1 VFRSL
6 RFAQNFV
13 RSTVKITPSGQ
24 NVRIGWI
31 VSMYSPHIG
40 RYWSLMHPR
49 LAIAN
54 FVNFAPAF
62 SLRRDIRPIRRWRSA
77 VFAAGVVLAT
87 ANCGSDVTPPD
98 DNPIKIASIVING
111 GPITMERGTTV
122 TVTATVR
129 DTAQRVLTNVP
140 LVWRSTVDTVA
151 TFSRDN
157 KLVANLPGRTVITA
171 SALGVTSGPVDV
183 NVVWLGAA
191 TVAAIGFNP
200 PNAISPGAE
209 LPDSIRVVV
218 RRTDGSP
225 AVNARVVFAVTEG
238 GGKVSPVGLVT
249 VGQAGTAA
257 AKWTTGTTEGKNT
270 VTATVVGLD
279 SAPLS
284 YVTPVNPVSFSLK
297 AYNALTIV
305 QGDNQSGNV
314 LAPLATPPIIK
325 LVDSAG
331 KPRAGIPVTFAAS
344 HNGRVANSAASTASD
359 GIASPG
365 VWTLGDFEGEQQ
377 LVVTVEAAK
386 ITLKATATGS
396 TVRFSATLL
405 ALAQSATCAVTA
417 DQFISCMGQPPQT
430 ATADSTKTVST
441 PTLTKGGIKL
451 TSIAG
456 GGAHFCGTSADLSI
470 YCWGINALVDTL
482 NAFSPG
488 GGAIATY
495 EPTRLQSNI
504 AWVQVTPGNQ
514 HNCALANDRSAYC
527 WGIDTSGQLGDNQ
540 TARRLV
546 PQPVVGGF
554 KFTTLAAGASHECG
568 VTTTTLA
575 AFCWGLNQN
584 GQLGDG
590 TAANRLT
597 PTAVSGGLRW
607 KAIGAGA
614 AWTCGLIED
623 GSAYCWGAGTNSQ
636 VPVAYATQPAKFKT
650 LSVGTAHA
658 CGLSDDGT
666 AYCWGDNSSGQLG
679 DSTTVTRATP
689 TAVATAMK
697 FTAINA
703 GQQQTCG
710 ITTDL
715 LVACWGRNTVGE
727 IGLNTPLVQVTP
739 RFVVVGVKP

>member
-1 VFRSL
+1 
-6 RFAQNFV
+6 
-13 RSTVKITPSGQ
+13 
-24 NVRIGWI
+24 
-31 VSMYSPHIG
+31 
-40 RYWSLMHPR
+40 
-49 LAIAN
+49 
-54 FVNFAPAF
+54 VNFAPAY
-62 SLRRDIRPIRRWRSA
+62 SLRRDVRPFGRWRS
-77 VFAAGVVLAT
+77 VLFAAGVVFAG
-87 ANCGSDVTPPD
+87 ARCGNDSTPP
-98 DNPIKIASIVING
+98 PPPEIKIASIVING
-111 GPITMERGTTV
+111 GPITVERGTTL

-157 KLVANLPGRTVITA
+157 RLVANVPGRAVITA

-183 NVVWLGAA
+183 TVVWNGAA
-191 TVAAIGFNP
+191 TVAAVGFNP
-200 PNAISPGAE
+200 PNAISPGAD
-209 LPDSIRVVV
+209 LPDSIRVIV
-218 RRTDGSP
+218 RRTDNSP
-225 AVNARVVFAVTEG
+225 AANARVVFAVTEG
-238 GGKVSPVGLVT
+238 GGRVSPVGLIT
-249 VGQAGTAA
+249 TGPSGIAA
-257 AKWTTGTTEGKNT
+257 VKWTTGATEGKNT
-270 VTATVVGLD
+270 VTATVVASD
-279 SAPLS
+279 SVTTLA
-284 YVTPVNPVSFSLK
+284 YVTPANPVSFSLK
-297 AYNALTIV
+297 AYNALSIV
-305 QGDNQSGNV
+305 QGNNQSGNV
-314 LAPLATPPIIK
+314 LAPLTTPPIVK

-344 HNGRVANSAASTASD
+344 SNGRVANSVVSTASD
-359 GIASPG
+359 GVASPG
-365 VWTLGDFEGEQQ
+365 VWTLGDAEGDQQ

-386 ITLKATATGS
+386 VVFKATATGS

-430 ATADSTKTVST
+430 ATVDSTKPVST

-456 GGAHFCGTSADLSI
+456 GGAHFCGISADLSI

-482 NAFSPG
+482 NAFSQT

-495 EPTRLQSNI
+495 QPTRLQSNI
-504 AWVQVTPGNQ
+504 AWLQVTPGSQ
-514 HNCALANDRSAYC
+514 HNCALANDRTAYC

-540 TARRLV
+540 ITRRLV

-568 VTTTTLA
+568 ITTTTLA

-590 TAANRLT
+590 TSANRGT
-597 PTAVSGGLRW
+597 ATAVSGGLRW

-614 AWTCGLIED
+614 AWSCGLIED
-623 GSAYCWGAGTNSQ
+623 GSAYCWGAGTGSQ
-636 VPVAYATQPAKFKT
+636 VPFAYSTQPVKFKA
-650 LSVGTAHA
+650 LSVGSAHA
-658 CGLSDDGT
+658 CGLGDDGT
-666 AYCWGDNSSGQLG
+666 AYCWGDNSAGQLG
-679 DSTTVTRATP
+679 DSTTVTRNTP
-689 TAVATAMK
+689 TAVATTMK
-697 FTAINA
+697 FTAVTA

-727 IGLNTPLVQVTP
+727 IGLNIPLVQVTP
-739 RFVVVGVKP
+739 RYVVVGVKP